1 MGCLC
6 SSCCRRAAAPDDIA
20 LQLRKGRTGDNH
32 SLLSRAVV
40 HNPEVEFQL
49 SAAPTPLLKDVDFAP
64 TLDSDPDDGPS
75 SGEDAKIE
83 RMLAESHSSDSNEMK

>member
-6 SSCCRRAAAPDDIA
+6 SSCYKRVPGPDDIA
-20 LQLRKGRTGDNH
+20 LQLRKGRAGDTN
-32 SLLSRAVV
+32 SLFSRDII
-40 HNPEVEFQL
+40 HNPQVEFQIT
-49 SAAPTPLLKDVDFAP
+49 AAPMPLLKDVDFAP

-83 RMLAESHSSDSNEMK
+83 RLLAESHSSGSGEK